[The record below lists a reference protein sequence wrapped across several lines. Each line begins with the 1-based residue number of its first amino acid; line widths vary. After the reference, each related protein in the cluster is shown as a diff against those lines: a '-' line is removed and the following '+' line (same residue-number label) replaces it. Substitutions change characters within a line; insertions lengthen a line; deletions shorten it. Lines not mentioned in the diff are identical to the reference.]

1 MTAVWL
7 GASCRA
13 GGVVADGGASISAGA
28 LSANP
33 SALSFGDVPLGRT
46 ASQNVRLTNTGAG
59 TVTITQLDVTGSG
72 FTGSGLAVPVTLAPG
87 ESRSVAVAF
96 APTTVGNLTGK
107 VSVATDPPHA
117 PRSPVV
123 IALTGNGLQTG
134 PQFYVA
140 TTRSDSNPGSATQPW
155 RTIQKAIVSNYSE
168 ALTADGPSQSNFV
181 VENNWIHDT
190 DALAIDLH
198 GGAHNYTIRG
208 NRLEYISK
216 RRDGTIWYGNP
227 SVPIYNDGGNTGIP
241 ARAISRCRRARPRST
256 PAIRSACSTSSGPS
270 ISAASR
276 AS

>member
-1 MTAVWL
+1 MTTVWL

-13 GGVVADGGASISAGA
+13 GGVVANGGASISAGA
-28 LSANP
+28 LSTNP

-72 FTGSGLAVPVTLAPG
+72 FHWLWPG
-87 ESRSVAVAF
+87 RAGDTRAWREPKRGGGVCAA
-96 APTTVGNLTGK
+96 TVGNLTGK
-107 VSVATDPPHA
+107 VSVATDP

-140 TTRSDSNPGSATQPW
+140 TTGSDSNPGSATQPW
-155 RTIQKAIVSNYSE
+155 KTIVSNYSE